1 MATAVVDRARPR
13 SAALDAGGPVQW
25 FMRISVIVAVLAI
38 PAVHILHGDKFAQL
52 ASQAVIYGIVGLSLN
67 VLIGYLGQLSL
78 GHQGFVGVGA
88 LFAAYV
94 STVGGLPFFVCL
106 AVGALTGAVAALLL
120 GLVAL
125 RITGLYLALV
135 TLVFGITLQD
145 SLFEI
150 KVFSNGGAGQPAN
163 RPSFLLENRKYF
175 LVCLAAL
182 VLIFYLDRRLTSSK
196 GGRALLA
203 IKENE
208 RVAEAFGINVTG
220 YKLLAFT
227 FSGATAGL
235 GGALLAFN
243 VQQFNGSNFS
253 FVLALTFVIA
263 TVVGGTGSRVGVI
276 VGAVLFTGLTPV
288 FTDHVLPHV
297 RSLFGP
303 LQEDASAVPQLI
315 GAALLLLT
323 LVQFPGGLAQ
333 QFRPLLDWLSGKRF
347 DLHAGRD
354 SGPGE
359 AVEGSS
365 VRA

>member
-1 MATAVVDRARPR
+1 MATAVLGRARPR
-13 SAALDAGGPVQW
+13 SGVLDTGGPVQW
-25 FMRISVIVAVLAI
+25 FLRISVIVGVLVY
-38 PAVHILHGDKFAQL
+38 PALQILHNEKFAQL

-78 GHQGFVGVGA
+78 GHQGFVGIGA

-106 AVGALTGAVAALLL
+106 AMGALTGAVAALLL

-145 SLFEI
+145 SLFEVGALTN
-150 KVFSNGGAGQPAN
+150 KGAGQPAN
-163 RPSFLLENRKYF
+163 RPSFLLENRTYF
-175 LVCLAAL
+175 LVCLGALAL
-182 VLIFYLDRRLTSSK
+182 VFYLDRRLTSSK

-208 RVAEAFGINVTG
+208 RVAEAFGVNVTA

-227 FSGATAGL
+227 FSGAAAGL
-235 GGALLAFN
+235 GGSLLAFN
-243 VQQFNGSNFS
+243 TQQFNANSYGFP
-253 FVLALTFVIA
+253 LALTFVIA

-276 VGAVLFTGLTPV
+276 IGAVLFTALTPF
-288 FTDHVLPHV
+288 FTDHALPHF

-303 LQEDASAVPQLI
+303 LQDDAIAVPQLI

-323 LVQFPGGLAQ
+323 LVQFPGGLGQ
-333 QFRPLLDWLSGKRF
+333 QLRPWLDWLSGKRF
-347 DLHAGRD
+347 NVHAD
-354 SGPGE
+354 KEASPG